1 MYKKDFTGCQY
12 KFYNY
17 LYTGCYLKHLA
28 LQYVLAGGGDFMRNM
43 EEKIKQVIENTKT
56 IKQPEKLLASFD
68 STTIHYYMLTVP
80 MYLEFEG
87 KNPDSETI
95 IREGSITW
103 KKPKVI
109 TPSYM
114 LRVEGF
120 SGEARKA
127 FEMLAEEDADLA
139 MILYGLKLSRDFE
152 KMDIVSSSLSSVA
165 KKISDSIE
173 IKKDPFSAII
183 KGVDEFW
190 DVSLSK
196 FIQEIVN
203 KSAFYSQLPDLLK
216 NSTVR
221 VGNSGFPV
229 ITRDGTG
236 NPIIAKNEIEILFKL
251 FEKGEIEPADL
262 KQELDRW
269 GMFEQYQDRFF
280 KYFKKR
286 N

>member
-1 MYKKDFTGCQY
+1 
-12 KFYNY
+12 
-17 LYTGCYLKHLA
+17 
-28 LQYVLAGGGDFMRNM
+28 MRNM

>member
-1 MYKKDFTGCQY
+1 M
-12 KFYNY
+12 
-17 LYTGCYLKHLA
+17 
-28 LQYVLAGGGDFMRNM
+28 NM
-43 EEKIKQVIENTKT
+43 EEKIKQVIDNTKI
-56 IKQPEKLLASFD
+56 IKPPQKLLASFD

-87 KNPDSETI
+87 RSSDSETI
-95 IREGSITW
+95 IREGRITW
-103 KKPKVI
+103 QKPKVI

-127 FEMLAEEDADLA
+127 FEMLAEEDTDLA
-139 MILYGLKLSRDFE
+139 MILYGLRLSKDFE
-152 KMDIVSSSLSSVA
+152 KMDIVSNQLGLVA
-165 KKISDSIE
+165 KNISNDIDK
-173 IKKDPFSAII
+173 KKDPYSAII

-203 KSAFYSQLPDLLK
+203 KSAYYSQLPDLLG

-221 VGNSGFPV
+221 VGSTGFPV
-229 ITRDGTG
+229 VTRDQMGY
-236 NPIIAKNEIEILFKL
+236 PLIARNEIEILFKL
-251 FEKGEIEPADL
+251 FEKGEIEPEDL

-269 GMFEQYQDRFF
+269 GMFEQYQDRFL
-280 KYFKKR
+280 KYFKKK

>member
-1 MYKKDFTGCQY
+1 
-12 KFYNY
+12 
-17 LYTGCYLKHLA
+17 
-28 LQYVLAGGGDFMRNM
+28 MRNM
-43 EEKIKQVIENTKT
+43 EEKIKQVIENTKI
-56 IKQPEKLLASFD
+56 IKQPGKLLASFD
-68 STTIHYYMLTVP
+68 STTIHYYILAVP

-87 KNPDSETI
+87 KNPNSETI
-95 IREGSITW
+95 IREGLITW
-103 KKPKVI
+103 QKPKII

-127 FEMLAEEDADLA
+127 FEMLAEEDDDLA
-139 MILYGLKLSRDFE
+139 MILYSLKLSRDFE
-152 KMDIVSSSLSSVA
+152 KMEIVSGSLSSVA
-165 KKISDSIE
+165 KKISDNINR
-173 IKKDPFSAII
+173 KKDSFSAII

-196 FIQEIVN
+196 FIQEVVN

-216 NSTVR
+216 NSMLR
-221 VGNSGFPV
+221 LGSSGFPV
-229 ITRDGTG
+229 ITRDRTG
-236 NPIIAKNEIEILFKL
+236 KPIIAKNEIEILFKL
-251 FEKGEIEPADL
+251 FEKGEIKPVDL

>member
-1 MYKKDFTGCQY
+1 
-12 KFYNY
+12 
-17 LYTGCYLKHLA
+17 
-28 LQYVLAGGGDFMRNM
+28 MRNM
-43 EEKIKQVIENTKT
+43 EEKIKQVIKNTKT

-103 KKPKVI
+103 QKPKVI
-109 TPSYM
+109 TPLYM

-165 KKISDSIE
+165 KKISDNIE
-173 IKKDPFSAII
+173 RKKDSFSAII

-229 ITRDGTG
+229 ITRDGMG

-262 KQELDRW
+262 KKELDRW
-269 GMFEQYQDRFF
+269 GMFEQYQDKFF

>member
-1 MYKKDFTGCQY
+1 M
-12 KFYNY
+12 
-17 LYTGCYLKHLA
+17 
-28 LQYVLAGGGDFMRNM
+28 NM
-43 EEKIKQVIENTKT
+43 EEKIKQVIENTEV
-56 IKQPEKLLASFD
+56 IKPPEKLLASFD

-87 KNPDSETI
+87 KSPGTETI
-95 IREGSITW
+95 IREGRITW
-103 KKPKVI
+103 QKPKVI

-139 MILYGLKLSRDFE
+139 MILYGLRLSRDFE
-152 KMDIVSSSLSSVA
+152 KMDIVSNSLSSVA
-165 KKISDSIE
+165 KNISNDIE
-173 IKKDPFSAII
+173 KKKDPYSAII

-203 KSAFYSQLPDLLK
+203 KSAYYSQLPDLLR
-216 NSTVR
+216 NSIVR
-221 VGNSGFPV
+221 FGNGGFPV
-229 ITRDGTG
+229 INRDRMGY
-236 NPIIAKNEIEILFKL
+236 PVIARNEIEILFKL
-251 FEKGEIEPADL
+251 FKKGEIEPLDL
-262 KQELDRW
+262 KLELDRW

-280 KYFKKR
+280 KYFKKGSGR
-286 N
+286 R